1 MDETYSNAEI
11 DIVKREV
18 SLMSNEEL
26 VALFDHMD
34 CLFAELIYTSEEVL
48 IKNTGS
54 TLDVL
59 ILEAR
64 LREIDLSLPP
74 VVTLYSD
81 LNLY

>member
-1 MDETYSNAEI
+1 MNEIYSNAEI

-26 VALFDHMD
+26 VALFNHMD
-34 CLFAELIYTSEEVL
+34 CLFTELIYTSEEAL

-64 LREIDLSLPP
+64 LREIDLSLLP
-74 VVTLYSD
+74 VVTPYSD
-81 LNLY
+81 LNSY